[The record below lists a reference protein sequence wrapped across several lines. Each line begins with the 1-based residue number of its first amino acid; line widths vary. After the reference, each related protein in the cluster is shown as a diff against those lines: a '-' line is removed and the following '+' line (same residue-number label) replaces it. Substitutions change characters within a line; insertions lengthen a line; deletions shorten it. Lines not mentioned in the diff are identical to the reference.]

1 MQRSVPLTPRAHSRV
16 TGERKAIWTESV
28 PMERAAR
35 KKFQRIGCAYRFVHR
50 CAEKFLAV
58 GDVNEVEPVVFS
70 GDFSGDEGFEGADS
84 LQVGRSLYE
93 CALLLHRIGKGDCD
107 GLLCGRGPDAADA
120 ERNLQDGVC
129 SHRLFIE

>member
-1 MQRSVPLTPRAHSRV
+1 MDRV
-16 TGERKAIWTESV
+16 GADGTRCEE
-28 PMERAAR
+28 
-35 KKFQRIGCAYRFVHR
+35 KFQRIGCAYRFVHR
-50 CAEKFLAV
+50 RAEKFLAV
-58 GDVNEVEPVVFS
+58 GDVDEVEPVVFS

-93 CALLLHRIGKGDCD
+93 RALLPHRIGKGDCD

-120 ERNLQDGVC
+120 ERNQQDGVC

>member
-1 MQRSVPLTPRAHSRV
+1 MQRSVPLIPRAQSRV

-28 PMERAAR
+28 PM
-35 KKFQRIGCAYRFVHR
+35 
-50 CAEKFLAV
+50 
-58 GDVNEVEPVVFS
+58 DEVEPVVFS

-120 ERNLQDGVC
+120 ERNQQDGVC